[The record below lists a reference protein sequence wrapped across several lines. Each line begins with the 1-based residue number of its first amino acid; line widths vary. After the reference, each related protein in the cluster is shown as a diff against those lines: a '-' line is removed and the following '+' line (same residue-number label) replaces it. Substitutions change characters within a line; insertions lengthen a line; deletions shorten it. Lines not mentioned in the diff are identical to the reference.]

1 MATIEEGLCF
11 SSLGRDI
18 ERIDRDLSQLGQ
30 AMSRPAGDRQR
41 AIVAS
46 RIEATARALG
56 RKLDQQSATFWLL
69 FQDPARQTQANQIH
83 AQIGRMFDRILGLL
97 GLGDQRPGDESLAE
111 KVATIQE
118 RCKEVGGYSGPQQ
131 VSLPHPTYWRHAPGR
146 DLEADPWSSLVLFSA
161 ILFDFVPAVL
171 GWPKGRHP
179 AAGRE

>member
-11 SSLGRDI
+11 SALGRDI
-18 ERIDRDLSQLGQ
+18 ERIDRDLSQLVQ

-46 RIEATARALG
+46 RIEASARALR
-56 RKLDQQSATFWLL
+56 RKLDQESATFWLL

-83 AQIGRMFDRILGLL
+83 GQIGRMFDRILGLL
-97 GLGDQRPGDESLAE
+97 GPHDRRPGDQSLAE

-118 RCKEVGGYSGPQQ
+118 RCREVAGYNALQQ

-146 DLEADPWSSLVLFSA
+146 GLEADPWSSLVLFSA
-161 ILFDFVPAVL
+161 ILFDFVPFVL
-171 GWPKGRHP
+171 GRPKGRRP
-179 AAGRE
+179 AADRE